1 MARDNL
7 LDFFE
12 DISRTNDTFIVH
24 DDGYRVRRATYRQV
38 AAAARAFGRK
48 LIDAG
53 VEPGDTVVIWSE
65 NRTEWVVALWGTLLV
80 RAVLVPVDFRASADL
95 LTRITGIVQAK
106 VVLTGDEVDVPTTV
120 TGHVWTLADVI
131 TIDDAEAGGPGRPS
145 AIPAPA
151 APWRPAGS
159 PDGKSLAEIIFTSGA
174 TSEPKGVTITHRNV
188 LANIIPIEREIGKY
202 RRYVRIVHPLRFLNL
217 LPLSHM
223 FGQSMATF
231 VPPMLAGTVVF
242 SHGYSPVEI
251 LRQIKT
257 RRVSVLVSVPK
268 VLDVLRDHV
277 QRLYPHTAE
286 PDPLAGKHW
295 LWRWWHYRDVRRLFG
310 WKFWAMV
317 CGAAPLDPELEA
329 FWRKLGFVVV
339 QGYGLTETA
348 PIVTLN
354 HPLRSA
360 KGTVGRPI
368 GGVKVKIA
376 DDGEILVQGENV
388 TQGYYRPEGM
398 GDVAAAE
405 ANAAFR
411 DGWFHTGDIGEIDP
425 NGRLLIKGRKKE
437 MIVTPQG
444 LNVFPEDVERALLQQ
459 PGVREAAV
467 VGLKVDGEERIHAVL
482 VLDDGADMNAIVRG
496 ANTGLEDH
504 QRVWSASIWTN
515 GPLPRTE
522 GTQKLKRKELQRW
535 ASGEATTSRAA
546 SGGTS
551 LADII
556 GRHVAGRT
564 LEAETTLEELG
575 LSSLDRVELMME
587 LEEAFHTT
595 LDESML
601 TGDRSLR
608 DLEALLAGS
617 GAGLASPGGAVV
629 VGGGGAGAP
638 GAPRSAAADTTI
650 RFPSWNRSRPSWFL
664 RRISL
669 PTWILPLGY
678 PFMDLKVE
686 GLEHLEGLKGP
697 VLFAAN
703 HQSHMDTP
711 AIMLALPPARRYGLA
726 VAMAKEFF
734 AAHFYPAGRPLKQR
748 LKGTTLYL
756 LSCQFFNAFPLP
768 QREAGARQTL
778 RYVGE
783 VAADGYSILIF
794 PEGRRTET
802 GEIDRFQPGVGMIG
816 AKLGLPV
823 VPVRL
828 DGLERVLGKSMRW
841 PVRGPVRVAFGA
853 PIQLTG
859 EDYPAMAKR
868 VEEAVR
874 GL

>member
-1 MARDNL
+1 MPRDNL

-12 DISRTNDTFIVH
+12 DISRTDNTFIVH

-38 AAAARAFGRK
+38 AAAARVFGQK

-53 VEPGDTVVIWSE
+53 VSPGDKVVIWSE

-95 LTRITGIVQAK
+95 LTRISTIVQAK
-106 VVLTGDEVDVPTTV
+106 ILLAGDEVDVPASV
-120 TGHVWTLADVI
+120 TGDVWKLAEAVF
-131 TIDDAEAGGPGRPS
+131 IDDAVPGAAS
-145 AIPAPA
+145 AVQDAA
-151 APWRPAGS
+151 TAPWRPAGV
-159 PDGKSLAEIIFTSGA
+159 PDGTSLAEVIFTSGA
-174 TSEPKGVTITHRNV
+174 TSDPKGVTITHRNV

-202 RRYVRIVHPLRFLNL
+202 RRYVRVVHPLRFLNL

-257 RRVSVLVSVPK
+257 RRISVLVSVPK

-277 QRLYPHTAE
+277 QRVHPHTAG
-286 PDPLAGKHW
+286 PDPLVGKHW
-295 LWRWWHYRDVRRLFG
+295 LWRWWHYREVRRMFG
-310 WKFWAMV
+310 WKFWCMV

-329 FWRKLGFVVV
+329 FWRKLGFLVV

-354 HPLRSA
+354 HPLRASR
-360 KGTVGRPI
+360 GTVGTPI

-388 TQGYYRPEGM
+388 TQGYYRPEGT
-398 GDVAAAE
+398 GDAAAAE

-411 DGWFHTGDIGEIDP
+411 DGWFHTGDIGEIDA

-459 PGVREAAV
+459 PGVKDVAV

-482 VLDDGADMNAIVRG
+482 VLDDGADARAIVRG
-496 ANTGLEDH
+496 ANARLEDH
-504 QRVWSASIWTN
+504 QRVWSSSVWTN

-535 ASGEATTSRAA
+535 ASGEAPAA
-546 SGGTS
+546 GAVRGGS
-551 LADII
+551 ALADII
-556 GRHVAGRT
+556 SRHVAGRT
-564 LEAETTLEELG
+564 LEPSTTLEELG

-601 TGDRSLR
+601 TGGRSLR
-608 DLEALLAGS
+608 ELEALLT
-617 GAGLASPGGAVV
+617 
-629 VGGGGAGAP
+629 GGGADVAATSIPVPSTAGAP
-638 GAPRSAAADTTI
+638 APRVATRTSDTTI
-650 RFPSWNRSRPSWFL
+650 TFPSWNRTTLSWFL

-678 PFMDLKVE
+678 IYMDLKVE
-686 GLEHLEGLKGP
+686 GLQHLAGLKGP

-711 AIMLALPPARRYGLA
+711 AILLALPPEHRYRLA

-734 AAHFYPAGRPLKQR
+734 AAHFYPAGRPLAQR
-748 LKGTTLYL
+748 IKGTTLYL

-768 QREAGARQTL
+768 QREAGTRQTL

-783 VAADGYSILIF
+783 VIAEGYSVLIF

-802 GEIDRFQPGVGMIG
+802 GHIDRFQPGVGMIA
-816 AKLGLPV
+816 AKLGVLV
-823 VPVRL
+823 VPVRI
-828 DGLERVLGKSMRW
+828 DGLDRVLGKSMTW
-841 PVRGPVRVAFGA
+841 PIRGPVRVAFGA
-853 PIQLTG
+853 PIHLTG
-859 EDYPAMAKR
+859 DEYPALAKE